1 MKVSLV
7 HSDYH
12 TFDFDE
18 HINQIFV
25 SNLDTTEI
33 VVEEYVSKNMEFVHE
48 EKQEKENVF
57 ESIIPN
63 PTSVKFFAIDEE
75 EVPDIPFEETPKA
88 QDEESLWFS

>member
-1 MKVSLV
+1 MKVSL
-7 HSDYH
+7 SYPDYH

-25 SNLDTTEI
+25 SNLDNTEI

-48 EKQEKENVF
+48 DRQDKENVF
-57 ESIIPN
+57 ESIVPN
-63 PTSVKFFAIDEE
+63 PTSVRYLAIDEE

-88 QDEESLWFS
+88 QDEESVRFS